1 MKQRRRTAKK
11 QKRQKMAVEFLS
23 RRHGYEIKMCL
34 FSRFLHVTHC
44 VVRTYDRR
52 KRRKSKKVLPDSR
65 KNEAARRTGAVF
77 ILLCGG
83 AAGVIKEG
91 AIIRARIGRGAGA
104 DYAVEVIY
112 KAFKNGS
119 SVRVYDEEATTWLKV
134 EEADVGLIVQKV
146 FAISFEGE
154 IEEVDEG
161 GTFKGV
167 VVPSEEFDA
176 LEGVEG
182 FAVSQRVLNGYV
194 LKTTGGVEI

>member
-1 MKQRRRTAKK
+1 MKRLEERAL
-11 QKRQKMAVEFLS
+11 FL
-23 RRHGYEIKMCL
+23 Y
-34 FSRFLHVTHC
+34 F
-44 VVRTYDRR
+44 Y
-52 KRRKSKKVLPDSR
+52 
-65 KNEAARRTGAVF
+65 A
-77 ILLCGG
+77 G

-91 AIIRARIGRGAGA
+91 AIVRARIGRGAGA
-104 DYAVEVIY
+104 DYAVEVVY

-134 EEADVGLIVQKV
+134 EVADVGLIVQKV

-154 IEEVDEG
+154 IEEIDEG

-167 VVPSEEFDA
+167 VVPSEEFDN

-182 FAVSQRVLNGYV
+182 FAVSQRLLNGYV

>member
-1 MKQRRRTAKK
+1 MR
-11 QKRQKMAVEFLS
+11 
-23 RRHGYEIKMCL
+23 
-34 FSRFLHVTHC
+34 
-44 VVRTYDRR
+44 
-52 KRRKSKKVLPDSR
+52 
-65 KNEAARRTGAVF
+65 
-77 ILLCGG
+77 G

-91 AIIRARIGRGAGA
+91 AIVRARIGRGAGA
-104 DYAVEVIY
+104 DYAVEVVY

-119 SVRVYDEEATTWLKV
+119 SVRVYDEDATTWLKV
-134 EEADVGLIVQKV
+134 EEADVGFIVQKI

-167 VVPSEEFDA
+167 VVPSEEFDN

-194 LKTTGGVEI
+194 LKTTGGVEL

>member
-1 MKQRRRTAKK
+1 M
-11 QKRQKMAVEFLS
+11 
-23 RRHGYEIKMCL
+23 
-34 FSRFLHVTHC
+34 
-44 VVRTYDRR
+44 
-52 KRRKSKKVLPDSR
+52 
-65 KNEAARRTGAVF
+65 
-77 ILLCGG
+77 
-83 AAGVIKEG
+83 IKEG
-91 AIIRARIGRGAGA
+91 AIVRARIGRGAGA
-104 DYAVEVIY
+104 DYTVEVIY

-146 FAISFEGE
+146 FAISLEGE

-167 VVPSEEFDA
+167 VVPSEEFDN

>member
-1 MKQRRRTAKK
+1 MR
-11 QKRQKMAVEFLS
+11 
-23 RRHGYEIKMCL
+23 
-34 FSRFLHVTHC
+34 
-44 VVRTYDRR
+44 
-52 KRRKSKKVLPDSR
+52 
-65 KNEAARRTGAVF
+65 
-77 ILLCGG
+77 G

-91 AIIRARIGRGAGA
+91 AIVRARIGRGAGA

-134 EEADVGLIVQKV
+134 EEADVGFIVQKV

-154 IEEVDEG
+154 IEEVDDG

-167 VVPSEEFDA
+167 VVPSEEFDN

>member
-1 MKQRRRTAKK
+1 MPIFAFFARNPLRGNDLRQAKTPK
-11 QKRQKMAVEFLS
+11 
-23 RRHGYEIKMCL
+23 I
-34 FSRFLHVTHC
+34 
-44 VVRTYDRR
+44 
-52 KRRKSKKVLPDSR
+52 KKVLPESR
-65 KNEAARRTGAVF
+65 KNEAARRTSTVF

-91 AIIRARIGRGAGA
+91 AIVRARIGRGAGA

-119 SVRVYDEEATTWLKV
+119 SVRVYDEEAAWLKV

-167 VVPSEEFDA
+167 VVPSEEFDN

>member
-1 MKQRRRTAKK
+1 M
-11 QKRQKMAVEFLS
+11 
-23 RRHGYEIKMCL
+23 
-34 FSRFLHVTHC
+34 
-44 VVRTYDRR
+44 
-52 KRRKSKKVLPDSR
+52 
-65 KNEAARRTGAVF
+65 
-77 ILLCGG
+77 
-83 AAGVIKEG
+83 IKEG
-91 AIIRARIGRGAGA
+91 AIVRARIGRGAGA

-134 EEADVGLIVQKV
+134 EEADVGLIVQKI
-146 FAISFEGE
+146 FAISFEGGK

-167 VVPSEEFDA
+167 VVPSEEFDN

-194 LKTTGGVEI
+194 FKTTGGVEL

>member
-1 MKQRRRTAKK
+1 M
-11 QKRQKMAVEFLS
+11 
-23 RRHGYEIKMCL
+23 
-34 FSRFLHVTHC
+34 
-44 VVRTYDRR
+44 
-52 KRRKSKKVLPDSR
+52 
-65 KNEAARRTGAVF
+65 
-77 ILLCGG
+77 
-83 AAGVIKEG
+83 IKEG
-91 AIIRARIGRGAGA
+91 AIVRARIGRGAGA
-104 DYAVEVIY
+104 DYAVEVVY

-167 VVPSEEFDA
+167 VVPSEEFDN